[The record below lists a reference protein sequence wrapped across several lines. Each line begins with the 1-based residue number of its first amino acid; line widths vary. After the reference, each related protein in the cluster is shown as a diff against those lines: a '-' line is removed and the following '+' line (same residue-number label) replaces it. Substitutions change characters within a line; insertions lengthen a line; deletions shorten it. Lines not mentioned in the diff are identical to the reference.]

1 MLFRLFLY
9 YQTDASSKP
18 EEILESTTD
27 AVDWR
32 LEVERV
38 TPQLK
43 VTIRT
48 DNKVSL
54 YCDNNGY
61 T

>member
-1 MLFRLFLY
+1 MDVYFW
-9 YQTDASSKP
+9 TWEIINDSSKP

-27 AVDWR
+27 AADWK

-38 TPQLK
+38 LPSLK

-48 DNKVSL
+48 DNKV
-54 YCDNNGY
+54 NK
-61 T
+61 

>member
-1 MLFRLFLY
+1 M
-9 YQTDASSKP
+9 DGSKP
-18 EEILESTTD
+18 EEIMESTTD
-27 AVDWR
+27 AADWR

-48 DNKVSL
+48 DNKV
-54 YCDNNGY
+54 
-61 T
+61 TA